1 MMSIVTSKDASVFI
15 SDKGAFRAGNEAVE
29 ADLCERARV
38 HPTSRLE
45 KDRSRD
51 IGHMVAAYIGGRYA
65 GHLLVD

>member
-15 SDKGAFRAGNEAVE
+15 SDKGAFRAGDKAIEGN
-29 ADLCERARV
+29 LCTRVRV

-51 IGHMVAAYIGGRYA
+51 IGHMVATYIGREYA